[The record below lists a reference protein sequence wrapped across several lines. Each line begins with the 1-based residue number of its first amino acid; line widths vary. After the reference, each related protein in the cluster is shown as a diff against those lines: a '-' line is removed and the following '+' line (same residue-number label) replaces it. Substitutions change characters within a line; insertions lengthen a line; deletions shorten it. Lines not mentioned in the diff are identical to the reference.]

1 MEPLEIEVKVRIND
15 INNIENVL
23 KNKIHANFVKE
34 KKQVDTYYKHS
45 VKDELK
51 DRKTYLRVRE
61 EKGGKY
67 IAMHYRN
74 DNKDWIELE
83 SSIEKPEI
91 FKQIFNNLGF
101 EIDVIVDKTR
111 KVYKKDDTEFEIDY
125 VEGVGYFL
133 EIESDTKE
141 NLNKYIKL
149 LGLAKKQIDEFDN
162 ISYADMIKDSK
173 LSKKHYNI

>member
-1 MEPLEIEVKVRIND
+1 
-15 INNIENVL
+15 
-23 KNKIHANFVKE
+23 
-34 KKQVDTYYKHS
+34 
-45 VKDELK
+45 
-51 DRKTYLRVRE
+51 
-61 EKGGKY
+61 
-67 IAMHYRN
+67 MHYRN
-74 DNKDWIELE
+74 DNKDWVELE
-83 SSIEKPEI
+83 SNIEKPEI

-125 VEGVGYFL
+125 VEGLGYFL

-149 LGLAKKQIDEFDN
+149 LGLTKKQIDEFDN